1 MNATEAMEKVRQFHV
16 KNVAENGPV
25 RRFFRE
31 IKVLAFD
38 QSLTNTGWAKVDC
51 YDQSVEATGMISPT
65 APNLKSFELTFEKA
79 RQLEDAVVNLLDL
92 YKYDIDV
99 VLVEMPAVV
108 GYRTESS
115 LIAAEKVFTACRL
128 VGLPKPVIV
137 SRQHAAAVV
146 AGNGKA
152 DKKET
157 SAAVDAM
164 ITARPDKCKWNEHI
178 RDAVLL
184 ALCEGLDSE
193 GEIQK
198 NGR

>member
-1 MNATEAMEKVRQFHV
+1 MNVDAAVAKIQDFHV

-31 IKVLAFD
+31 IKILAFD
-38 QSLTNTGWAKVDC
+38 QTLTNTGWAKVDC
-51 YDQSVEATGMISPT
+51 YDQSVEACGMISPT

-79 RQLEDAVVNLLDL
+79 RQLEEAVVNLLDL

-99 VLVEMPAVV
+99 VAVEMPAVV

-115 LIAAEKVFTACRL
+115 LIAAEKVFTACRI
-128 VGLPKPVIV
+128 VGLPKPVII

-152 DKKET
+152 DKRET
-157 SAAVDAM
+157 GAAVDAM
-164 ITARPDKCKWNEHI
+164 ITSRPNGGKWNEHI

-193 GEIQK
+193 GELIK